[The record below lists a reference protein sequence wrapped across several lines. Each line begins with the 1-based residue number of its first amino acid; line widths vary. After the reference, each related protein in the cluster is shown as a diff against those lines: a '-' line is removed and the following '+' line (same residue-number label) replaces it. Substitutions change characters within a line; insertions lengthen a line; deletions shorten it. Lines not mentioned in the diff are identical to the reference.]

1 MHFYIRDNAGKVLE
15 DSWNSASRYLGTEKD
30 GEILAVRY
38 GLGTVGATYERYY
51 DLAEGKVSRWYDVC
65 ARDGRRVYLFKQ
77 TENGIVLQIANIFE
91 SDGLTKTVSGD
102 YPDCVLT
109 LLPESFTVSAEEIS
123 FVYAN
128 GTEKQTVCAKLS

>member
-1 MHFYIRDNAGKVLE
+1 MRFRPIVKRCIE
-15 DSWNSASRYLGTEKD
+15 TD
-30 GEILAVRY
+30 GDLLVIRY

-77 TENGIVLQIANIFE
+77 TEDGIVLQIANIFE
-91 SDGLTKTVSGD
+91 SDGFTKTVPGD
-102 YPDCVLT
+102 YPDYVLT
-109 LLPESFTVSAEEIS
+109 LLPESFSVSPEEIS